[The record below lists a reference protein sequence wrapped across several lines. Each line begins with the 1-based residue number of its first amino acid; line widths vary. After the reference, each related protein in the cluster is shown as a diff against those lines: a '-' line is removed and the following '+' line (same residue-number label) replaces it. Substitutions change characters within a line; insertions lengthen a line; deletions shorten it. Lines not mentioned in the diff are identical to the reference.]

1 MFAESNRVHSGHI
14 VGDYEQQK
22 ISNEV
27 KQHMSDPETLR
38 KQIAM
43 LFFFFD
49 CKIMQEF
56 NELHE

>member
-1 MFAESNRVHSGHI
+1 M
-14 VGDYEQQK
+14 GDYEQQK

-27 KQHMSDPETLR
+27 TQHVSDPKILR

-43 LFFFFD
+43 LFFFD
-49 CKIMQEF
+49 CKIVQEF